1 MYEYNSLQWLGGD
14 SYVCAPT
21 KLDEAS
27 IAVLID
33 NVLNVDSDF
42 VILVMG
48 CNLLVWLSFGICIAR
63 YM

>member
-1 MYEYNSLQWLGGD
+1 MSDRDIREFVRTGCSMFDDGAFFLCFVYEYNSLQWLGGD

-33 NVLNVDSDF
+33 NV
-42 VILVMG
+42 
-48 CNLLVWLSFGICIAR
+48 
-63 YM
+63 